1 MMPIAILI
9 HMITVQMTL
18 EPGLVKTVDRMA
30 KRRGLSRSAFTR
42 EALTRAIEAET
53 IRAQE
58 ERHRKGYIKHPV
70 RTDEFDVPAGHQAW
84 PD

>member
-1 MMPIAILI
+1 
-9 HMITVQMTL
+9 MITVRMIL
-18 EPGLVKTVDRMA
+18 EPGLLKAVDRMA

-58 ERHRKGYIKHPV
+58 EKHRQGYRSHPV
-70 RTDEFDVPAGHQAW
+70 RAGEFDVPSGQQVW

>member
-1 MMPIAILI
+1 
-9 HMITVQMTL
+9 MITVQMTL
-18 EPGLVKTVDRMA
+18 EPDLVKTVDRMA

-42 EALTRAIEAET
+42 EALAKAVEAEA

-58 ERHRKGYIKHPV
+58 ERHRKGYLKHPV
-70 RTDEFDVPAGHQAW
+70 RAGEFEVSASHQVW

>member
-1 MMPIAILI
+1 
-9 HMITVQMTL
+9 MITVQMTL
-18 EPGLVKTVDRMA
+18 EPGLVKAVDRLA

-58 ERHRKGYIKHPV
+58 EKHRQGYSRHPV
-70 RTDEFDVPAGHQAW
+70 RAGEFDLPSGHQVW